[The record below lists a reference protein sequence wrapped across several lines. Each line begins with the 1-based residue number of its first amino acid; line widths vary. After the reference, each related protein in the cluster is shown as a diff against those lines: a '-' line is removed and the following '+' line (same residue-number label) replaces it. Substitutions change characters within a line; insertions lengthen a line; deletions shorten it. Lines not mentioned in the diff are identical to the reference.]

1 MGRFRG
7 FLGSFFGFSTTGA
20 SSAGGASGGVSGG
33 TAGSAGGAGGTASGA
48 GGGGGGVS
56 GGGGGSGS
64 KRLPH
69 GLLFPA
75 PDQFVEADAVDLD
88 HLVPDAGDVSIGTA
102 HPAPDAL
109 DEDLVVL
116 VDEVDRAVADREG
129 GHLAAVLDELDLH
142 AFAEGRV
149 RLFRLDRDLLEDNP
163 LGLRRS
169 FERVRFLLEPQG
181 PPLVVPVRPPSGA
194 PLVLQLARREQ
205 TPCHKEPR

>member
-20 SSAGGASGGVSGG
+20 SSAGGAPGGVSGG
-33 TAGSAGGAGGTASGA
+33 RAGSAGGAGGRAW
-48 GGGGGGVS
+48 GGDAGGGGVS

-109 DEDLVVL
+109 DEDLVVF
-116 VDEVDRAVADREG
+116 VDEVDRAVAEREG

-142 AFAEGRV
+142 TLAERGV
-149 RLFRLDRDLLEDNP
+149 RLLRLDCHFLEDNP

-169 FERVRFLLEPQG
+169 FERVRFLLEP
-181 PPLVVPVRPPSGA
+181 PGA